1 MPAEVA
7 KLTLNGE
14 RDGPE
19 MEVYQQS
26 MWMYDVEIAYNSYNA
41 SHGGYFTGG
50 RGYLRRT
57 TGNASGSF
65 VAPSFA
71 AGWGTPAPGVSVQLT
86 YSTVYFRL
94 RVTGGLY
101 LNHHWV
107 ARVNMVACGRGL

>member
-50 RGYLRRT
+50 RGYPQGMQAGLLWRLPLQLVGELLRLAYRC
-57 TGNASGSF
+57 S
-65 VAPSFA
+65 
-71 AGWGTPAPGVSVQLT
+71 
-86 YSTVYFRL
+86 
-94 RVTGGLY
+94 
-101 LNHHWV
+101 
-107 ARVNMVACGRGL
+107 